1 MCDALIYE
9 FYQPGVIL
17 KEKTKDNRDNYSYT
31 CKVCETNIKA
41 IKGCI
46 YIFH

>member
-17 KEKTKDNRDNYSYT
+17 KEKTKDNRDNYSYIRI
-31 CKVCETNIKA
+31 TNIKA